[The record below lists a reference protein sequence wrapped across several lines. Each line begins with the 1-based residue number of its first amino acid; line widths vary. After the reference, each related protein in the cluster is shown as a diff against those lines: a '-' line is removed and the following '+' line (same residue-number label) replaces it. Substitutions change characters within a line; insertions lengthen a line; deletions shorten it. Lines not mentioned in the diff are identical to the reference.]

1 MDTKP
6 ASRIACRCVESVD
19 WDTASASQSSQT
31 QSSPLRKTA
40 RTRTLVGS
48 ANAFAVKTNSF
59 TKTTYRQMPM
69 HCQRSLLKEAE
80 SSSRCD
86 QRARLPRAAT
96 TNRSRLRPF
105 VESFV
110 FTDEWLQ
117 NVRPKQKIRLQ
128 IMKTQEL
135 ENDTVKQTVR
145 ELYGR
150 IAEQDGS
157 CGCAPTCCSPSEGA
171 IEGRQDAAAISR
183 TLGYSAEETGTT
195 PEGSNLGLGCGNPQA
210 RCRKRL
216 GCR

>member
-1 MDTKP
+1 
-6 ASRIACRCVESVD
+6 
-19 WDTASASQSSQT
+19 
-31 QSSPLRKTA
+31 
-40 RTRTLVGS
+40 
-48 ANAFAVKTNSF
+48 
-59 TKTTYRQMPM
+59 M

-96 TNRSRLRPF
+96 TTRSRLRPF

-157 CGCAPTCCSPSEGA
+157 CGCAPTCGSQSEGA

-183 TLGYSAEETGTT
+183 GTGPDRVRRTDQR
-195 PEGSNLGLGCGNPQA
+195 ELAG
-210 RCRKRL
+210 RL
-216 GCR
+216 GISLIHPFSRFGKTNPTRSSRP

>member
-1 MDTKP
+1 
-6 ASRIACRCVESVD
+6 
-19 WDTASASQSSQT
+19 
-31 QSSPLRKTA
+31 
-40 RTRTLVGS
+40 
-48 ANAFAVKTNSF
+48 
-59 TKTTYRQMPM
+59 M

-96 TNRSRLRPF
+96 TTRSRLRPF

-210 RCRKRL
+210 IAALRPGETVDKIKVAAHSHFRAAVESVLNPAQRL
-216 GCR
+216 REDLIGS